1 MVVDTFT
8 TNIAAANQGNK
19 MKNFIAFAALVVAAP
34 VLAQKTPVGVTYD
47 ANILRASDGDTVVV
61 EAPWAPAP
69 IKKEIAV
76 RVYGV
81 DTPEKSFRAKCPAED
96 AKGQAA
102 SAFTKDLIAKA
113 TKKQYVLYD
122 WDKFGGRVLGDIVL
136 DGKSL
141 RAQLIANGFAREY
154 FGEAKQSWCN

>member
-1 MVVDTFT
+1 MYKFLALAVL
-8 TNIAAANQGNK
+8 A
-19 MKNFIAFAALVVAAP
+19 IAFPAF
-34 VLAQKTPVGVTYD
+34 AQKTPTGVVYD

-61 EAPWAPAP
+61 EALWVPNP
-69 IKKEIAV
+69 IKKEIAI

-81 DTPEKSFRAKCPAED
+81 DTPEKSFRAQCPAED

-113 TKKQYVLYD
+113 TKKQYVLYS

-141 RAQLIANGFAREY
+141 RDQLIANGYARAY
-154 FGEAKQSWCN
+154 FGEAKQSWC